1 MRRSRKACQ
10 AQNPILA
17 KTLCSADLTFSKLFS
32 YSMQSD
38 EGSYR
43 TLSYIET
50 AFWREA
56 SKNWACFVVALS
68 LLFQFTLPF
77 TLWQSKKN
85 LSAHGLFQW
94 NSCKG
99 THHNKTSPLSIE
111 NAMVSS
117 IFHECLNSQHH
128 PFSALIWMILWQ
140 TEQYLLVHFYYLK
153 SSA

>member
-1 MRRSRKACQ
+1 MNMRRSRKACQ

-17 KTLCSADLTFSKLFS
+17 KTLCSAYLTFSKLFS

-56 SKNWACFVVALS
+56 LKNWACFVVASS

-77 TLWQSKKN
+77 TLWQFKKKSVSTWTFPVKF
-85 LSAHGLFQW
+85 LKRHSHY
-94 NSCKG
+94 
-99 THHNKTSPLSIE
+99 NKVSPLSIK

-128 PFSALIWMILWQ
+128 PFSALIWMIL
-140 TEQYLLVHFYYLK
+140 
-153 SSA
+153 